1 MNTSIVLATRKGL
14 GLSLLVA
21 LLFMAGCRAS
31 IPAPAPTPPALLTP
45 GDAIAIVQFYLM
57 GYKPL
62 IDEQYSVEVP
72 EDVANAILFSKGEA
86 KYLGDRL
93 WEVHFTQ
100 SQVRFELFVE
110 SLFLDSK
117 WYVWEPGKLVEPAN
131 DEAMLVLVALEE
143 VNT

>member
-1 MNTSIVLATRKGL
+1 MGQLLASDK
-14 GLSLLVA
+14 
-21 LLFMAGCRAS
+21 M
-31 IPAPAPTPPALLTP
+31 
-45 GDAIAIVQFYLM
+45 M
-57 GYKPL
+57 
-62 IDEQYSVEVP
+62 
-72 EDVANAILFSKGEA
+72 NAILTSKGES
-86 KYLGDRL
+86 KYVGDRL

-100 SQVRFELFVE
+100 SQVRFDMFIE